1 MKAELQRLKTED
13 RPQIIQAI
21 ATAREHGDLKE
32 NAEYHAAREQQS
44 FCEGRIKEL
53 ESNLSMAQ
61 IIDVAVVGAANP
73 GKVVFGATVEL
84 EDVESGETITYQIVG
99 DIEADIKHNRI
110 AISSPIARA
119 MIGKEEGDVAV
130 VQAPGGVREYE
141 IVAVSLPVVANNFT
155 HIGLLQHGAVEAGD
169 VFCGELET
177 PLSKAGWK
185 QLKQAFGR
193 QVLIGM
199 QSLPRLGCNALPLPN
214 GLPKSTI
221 CRWCVMNACGKSIS
235 VNGKGVPRKKSWQ
248 PTLSS

>member
-1 MKAELQRLKTED
+1 MSTRPPLTLKGSERLKAELQRLKTED

-32 NAEYHAAREQQS
+32 KAEYHAAREQQS

-61 IIDVAVVGAANP
+61 IIDVTIVGAANP

-84 EDVESGETITYQIVG
+84 EDVESGNSITYQIVG

-141 IVAVSLPVVANNFT
+141 IVAVSY
-155 HIGLLQHGAVEAGD
+155 Q
-169 VFCGELET
+169 
-177 PLSKAGWK
+177 
-185 QLKQAFGR
+185 
-193 QVLIGM
+193 
-199 QSLPRLGCNALPLPN
+199 
-214 GLPKSTI
+214 
-221 CRWCVMNACGKSIS
+221 
-235 VNGKGVPRKKSWQ
+235 
-248 PTLSS
+248 